1 LAPASRSA
9 IARIR
14 EENIMTA
21 PRFVLSAVTAAAIIV
36 VPAAPRAAGAS
47 QTAPAATPAQTAAV
61 TASPD
66 LTAALSK
73 ELGSTPEQAAGAAG
87 ALFGAAKTKLKPT
100 DFASISK
107 AVPGMAALLKAA
119 PALGQKSG
127 AGALTQMA
135 GAAGGLASA
144 ASAFQALGL
153 SPDLVSKA
161 LPVLTSFVTKSG
173 GADVGKLL
181 AGALK

>member
-1 LAPASRSA
+1 MTTSHRFGLAAVTVTA
-9 IARIR
+9 IAAL
-14 EENIMTA
+14 T
-21 PRFVLSAVTAAAIIV
+21 T
-36 VPAAPRAAGAS
+36 APRAAGRA
-47 QTAPAATPAQTAAV
+47 QGAPAATPAQTAAV
-61 TASPD
+61 SASPD

-73 ELGSTPEQAAGAAG
+73 ELNATPEQAAGAAG
-87 ALFGAAKTKLKPT
+87 ALFGAAKAKLSPA
-100 DFASISK
+100 DFATVSK

-119 PALGQKSG
+119 PALGKSG
-127 AGALTQMA
+127 GKTGANALTQMA

-144 ASAFQALGL
+144 AGAFQALGL

-161 LPVLTSFVTKSG
+161 IPVLTSFVTKSG